1 MMTNIREVMKLDS
14 INWLVTMVGYIGIY
28 ASLKM
33 IINRLDAIIRLMREG
48 ARHEE

>member
-1 MMTNIREVMKLDS
+1 MKLDS
-14 INWLVTMVGYIGIY
+14 IKWLVTMGWYIGFY

-33 IINRLDAIIRLMREG
+33 IINRLDAIIRLMRGE